1 MPNLSLSDTFTT
13 LPKGGVRTVLKE
25 MGAPDQYGN
34 PAPNY
39 TGCIVVKESTTGK
52 EGRIFL
58 RSGRVYSTSLSGFI
72 PPISTR
78 MLSAGLINQ
87 EIFNYLNTVPAEK
100 INDEILK
107 NAYCTEDQL
116 EDINRQMLMSTITH
130 LYGWDEAE
138 WKWVENLDTNIYTTS
153 PLEIRLLVTAAD
165 ERLGQ
170 WNALSRNFL
179 STTKGNSVPLPG
191 EAWISKTGEVTTP
204 EIASILKFVD
214 GKTAISQIAKDCG
227 FTRFEIAARLAKA
240 IADGIL
246 VIPDP
251 DGEPQIDLEK
261 DRMDISP
268 EVNPLEYE
276 LYQALSALEDLK
288 KELSA
293 AEDRVIQAQQA
304 LKNSK

>member
-1 MPNLSLSDTFTT
+1 MPSLTLSDTFTSI
-13 LPKGGVRTVLKE
+13 PKGGVRTILKD

-39 TGCIVVKESTTGK
+39 TGCIVVKDLMTNK
-52 EGRIFL
+52 EGKIFL
-58 RSGRVYSTSLSGFI
+58 RSGRVYSTALSGFV

-78 MLSAGLINQ
+78 MLSAGLINK
-87 EIFNYLNTVPAEK
+87 EIFNYLNTIPTEQIK
-100 INDEILK
+100 EEILK
-107 NAYCTEDQL
+107 HGYCTEDQL

-130 LYGWDEAE
+130 LYGWDNAE
-138 WKWVENLDTNIYTTS
+138 WKWVENLDTNIYTIS

-214 GKTAISQIAKDCG
+214 GKTTISQIAKDCG

-246 VIPDP
+246 IIPDP
-251 DGEPQIDLEK
+251 DGEPQIDLDHDK
-261 DRMDISP
+261 MDISP
-268 EVNPLEYE
+268 EINPLEYE

-293 AEDRVIQAQQA
+293 AEDRVVQAQQA
-304 LKNSK
+304 LKKSK